1 MKLGEKTFV
10 NQIEEEKL
18 SKIFSIFIIEKQ
30 KFNTW
35 QAIKQAEE
43 NSVDENRIPM
53 VVFRRNNSKTY
64 CVVEFERLMELLYQQ
79 NLKKQIEKPIP
90 PESLIVVTEGEK

>member
-1 MKLGEKTFV
+1 MGEKTFV